1 VGLDL
6 GAIPNV
12 LTGKKWHEGRMNGRD
27 WNQFLEQ
34 EGFVERYGKEA
45 VDPLR
50 APDED
55 LDGSRVPFVVLP
67 NDNARGIVVNSLN
80 LIFPLGFLMIGLRLL
95 LRALLVLSGHLSAE
109 QEDSEAPSQSKAKE
123 AA

>member
-1 VGLDL
+1 
-6 GAIPNV
+6 
-12 LTGKKWHEGRMNGRD
+12 
-27 WNQFLEQ
+27 
-34 EGFVERYGKEA
+34 
-45 VDPLR
+45 
-50 APDED
+50 
-55 LDGSRVPFVVLP
+55 VPFVVLP

-109 QEDSEAPSQSKAKE
+109 QEDAEAASRPGAKE